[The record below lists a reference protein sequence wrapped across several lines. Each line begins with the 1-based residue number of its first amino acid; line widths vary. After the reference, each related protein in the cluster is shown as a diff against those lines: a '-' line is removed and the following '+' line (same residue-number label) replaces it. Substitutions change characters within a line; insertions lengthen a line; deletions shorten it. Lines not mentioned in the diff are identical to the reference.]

1 MPVFKRM
8 RSAPVAPA
16 TGISSIGQSA
26 IRLEKRYVFDAA
38 LAGEIYGTALAGECC
53 GQADTGGPTLSETL
67 VAATQNGQPASET
80 GDNLGLSE
88 SAPAS
93 SALYVIDA
101 NVDQKDTLI
110 AGLPEGAEVLLLD
123 PSRDGVTQIAEA
135 LTGRSNVGAV
145 HIFAHGEAG
154 ALTLGSSV
162 LDAETMN
169 SLYRSTLVGIGSHLS
184 ADADIM
190 IYGCNFASGS
200 EGTAAAD
207 LLSALTGADV
217 AASEDLTGAARLG
230 GDWDLEYSAGT
241 IETNAFAF
249 AAYDATLAPPVAVS
263 ETYSTSFNTPVSGNV
278 SPNDS
283 DPENDPLT
291 FSVYQQP
298 GHGSVSLNSDGSF
311 TYTPNSGFS
320 GEDFFIYRVTDN
332 TGSNPNFANAS
343 ATIIVAPGPNNPPD
357 AVDDS
362 YSTTVDT
369 PVAGDVCANDT
380 DADGDTL
387 THTIATNP
395 THGSVTLNTDGTF
408 TYTPNSGYT
417 GVDTF
422 TYTSDDGNGG
432 TDTATVTVTITA
444 PVNNPPN
451 AVNDSYSTTVD
462 TPVAGDVCT
471 NDTDAD
477 GDLLSHSLTTG
488 PSNGTVTL
496 NTDGTFTYTPN
507 SGYTGVDTFTYTS
520 DDGNGGTDTATVTV
534 TVSGPTN
541 NPPNAVNDSYS
552 TSVNTPVAGDVC
564 TNDTDADG
572 DLLSH
577 SLTTGPSNGTVT
589 LNTDGTFTYTPNSGY
604 TGVDTFTY
612 TSSDGNGGTDT
623 ATVTVT
629 VSGPTNNPPNA
640 VNDSYS
646 TSVNTPVA
654 GDVCTNDTDAD
665 GDTLTHTIA
674 TGPSNGTVTLNTDGT
689 FTYTPNSGYTGV
701 DTFTYMSSDGNGGTD
716 TATVT
721 VTVSGPTNNPPNA
734 VNDSY
739 STSVNTPVA
748 GDVCTNDTDADGDT
762 LTHTIA
768 TGPAHGTV
776 TLNTDGTFTYT
787 PTTGYTGVDTFT
799 YTSNDGNGG
808 TDTATVTVTVSGP
821 TNNPPN
827 AVNDSFSTNEDAPV
841 TGDVCVNDTDADG
854 DTLTHSVATNPTHG
868 TLTLN
873 ANGTFTY
880 TPNPGYTGTDTF
892 TYTSSDG
899 NGGTDT
905 ATVTVTVLAL
915 NDAPVI
921 ATPVPNQV
929 GLDGQITNLNLS
941 TNVTDADSPVLI
953 YAASGLPPGLSINP
967 LTGTVTGTIDRLAS
981 EVGPTS
987 NGVYTVSLTVV
998 DLAGGVT
1005 TQDFTWTVTNPGPDA
1020 VNDSFS
1026 TNAGTLLTGT
1036 LATNDSDPDR
1046 DALTF
1051 CVETAPANGTVTV
1064 NANGTFSYTPRA
1076 GFVGSDSFTY
1086 CLTDSQG
1093 ASDTAT
1099 ATITVLPVN
1108 SPPVAVNDSYATQGT
1123 LPVSGTIATN
1133 DSEPDGDPVVFAA
1146 TSQPANGTLIFN
1158 SNGSFI
1164 YTARDLFTGTDSFT
1178 YSATDPSGASSSA
1191 TASISVASTP
1201 IAPPSI
1207 SCVVSFGDLSYLRTL
1222 LLSGNYSFSS

>member
-1 MPVFKRM
+1 
-8 RSAPVAPA
+8 
-16 TGISSIGQSA
+16 
-26 IRLEKRYVFDAA
+26 
-38 LAGEIYGTALAGECC
+38 
-53 GQADTGGPTLSETL
+53 
-67 VAATQNGQPASET
+67 
-80 GDNLGLSE
+80 
-88 SAPAS
+88 
-93 SALYVIDA
+93 
-101 NVDQKDTLI
+101 
-110 AGLPEGAEVLLLD
+110 
-123 PSRDGVTQIAEA
+123 
-135 LTGRSNVGAV
+135 
-145 HIFAHGEAG
+145 
-154 ALTLGSSV
+154 
-162 LDAETMN
+162 
-169 SLYRSTLVGIGSHLS
+169 
-184 ADADIM
+184 
-190 IYGCNFASGS
+190 
-200 EGTAAAD
+200 
-207 LLSALTGADV
+207 
-217 AASEDLTGAARLG
+217 
-230 GDWDLEYSAGT
+230 
-241 IETNAFAF
+241 
-249 AAYDATLAPPVAVS
+249 
-263 ETYSTSFNTPVSGNV
+263 
-278 SPNDS
+278 
-283 DPENDPLT
+283 
-291 FSVYQQP
+291 
-298 GHGSVSLNSDGSF
+298 
-311 TYTPNSGFS
+311 
-320 GEDFFIYRVTDN
+320 
-332 TGSNPNFANAS
+332 
-343 ATIIVAPGPNNPPD
+343 
-357 AVDDS
+357 
-362 YSTTVDT
+362 
-369 PVAGDVCANDT
+369 
-380 DADGDTL
+380 
-387 THTIATNP
+387 
-395 THGSVTLNTDGTF
+395 
-408 TYTPNSGYT
+408 
-417 GVDTF
+417 
-422 TYTSDDGNGG
+422 
-432 TDTATVTVTITA
+432 
-444 PVNNPPN
+444 
-451 AVNDSYSTTVD
+451 
-462 TPVAGDVCT
+462 
-471 NDTDAD
+471 
-477 GDLLSHSLTTG
+477 
-488 PSNGTVTL
+488 
-496 NTDGTFTYTPN
+496 
-507 SGYTGVDTFTYTS
+507 
-520 DDGNGGTDTATVTV
+520 
-534 TVSGPTN
+534 
-541 NPPNAVNDSYS
+541 
-552 TSVNTPVAGDVC
+552 
-564 TNDTDADG
+564 
-572 DLLSH
+572 
-577 SLTTGPSNGTVT
+577 
-589 LNTDGTFTYTPNSGY
+589 
-604 TGVDTFTY
+604 
-612 TSSDGNGGTDT
+612 
-623 ATVTVT
+623 
-629 VSGPTNNPPNA
+629 
-640 VNDSYS
+640 
-646 TSVNTPVA
+646 
-654 GDVCTNDTDAD
+654 
-665 GDTLTHTIA
+665 
-674 TGPSNGTVTLNTDGT
+674 
-689 FTYTPNSGYTGV
+689 
-701 DTFTYMSSDGNGGTD
+701 
-716 TATVT
+716 VT